1 MCWFTLWRLKL
12 IMWQELRALILR
24 FYLSDGLDNVSYM
37 FSDCISSSL
46 TTLTTLIT
54 WTTLTTWTILTTW
67 KTWTTWTTLTTLTD
81 QRFIKK
87 MIATFALF
95 TWSSLVQ
102 VNSLNQQIL
111 IIAKNICQLLRLPLS
126 ESVSIS
132 KELCVRMWRDEIKL
146 NNRNTVLGNKHRINC
161 NNDDDEDIRKVKLE
175 KYCSAQLSW
184 IKLDC

>member
-1 MCWFTLWRLKL
+1 
-12 IMWQELRALILR
+12 
-24 FYLSDGLDNVSYM
+24 M

-46 TTLTTLIT
+46 TTLTTLIS

-146 NNRNTVLGNKHRINC
+146 NNRNTALGNKHRINC
-161 NNDDDEDIRKVKLE
+161 NKWWWWRQKKSEVRKVLL
-175 KYCSAQLSW
+175 CSTFLDKTRLLSVGTSHW
-184 IKLDC
+184 EVMACQDLASLSLADQYFPAT

>member
-1 MCWFTLWRLKL
+1 MTTWTTWT
-12 IMWQELRALILR
+12 I
-24 FYLSDGLDNVSYM
+24 
-37 FSDCISSSL
+37 L
-46 TTLTTLIT
+46 TTL
-54 WTTLTTWTILTTW
+54 TILTTW

-102 VNSLNQQIL
+102 VNSLNQQLL
-111 IIAKNICQLLRLPLS
+111 IKAKNICQLLRLPLS

-146 NNRNTVLGNKHRINC
+146 NNRNTALGNKHRTDC
-161 NNDDDEDIRKVKLE
+161 NNEEAFKKHCQRHRLS
-175 KYCSAQLSW
+175 SAYQSNFFRSYHRFLHKS
-184 IKLDC
+184 